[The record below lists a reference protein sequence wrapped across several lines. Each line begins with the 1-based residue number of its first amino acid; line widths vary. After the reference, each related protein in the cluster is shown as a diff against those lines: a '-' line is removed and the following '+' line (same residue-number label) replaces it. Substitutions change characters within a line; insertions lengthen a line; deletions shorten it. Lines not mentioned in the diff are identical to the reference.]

1 MDWFEQVKIEKS
13 LNLVALNPF
22 FHIISLKSGYS
33 QESGSITKMGETF
46 SFFLRHIWTIVDEKS
61 TYTYCVLPWLQQ
73 LLRTVNHFDED
84 LKNLCVCATI
94 YTSFFRCYSTFNVR
108 LMNLSRNCHFPFV
121 NITFFSIKSR
131 LSRIPMLKNTI
142 RVSVP
147 FQNV

>member
-1 MDWFEQVKIEKS
+1 MPLWQKIFVKNEKS

-22 FHIISLKSGYS
+22 FHITSLKSGYS

-46 SFFLRHIWTIVDEKS
+46 SFFKTHLNDSGWEKYIYLLCTTLIAAIVTNSKSLWWRLEK
-61 TYTYCVLPWLQQ
+61 L
-73 LLRTVNHFDED
+73 
-84 LKNLCVCATI
+84 VCATI

-121 NITFFSIKSR
+121 NITFFPIKSR

-142 RVSVP
+142 RVFVP